1 LTKKIRIAALIA
13 ACLTPDIQT
22 ARSADLPLKARKAHE
37 LVTHRS
43 RQSQID
49 LITKEI
55 LFQEFLEWLKKR
67 DQVILRSSFIR

>member
-1 LTKKIRIAALIA
+1 MTKKIRIAALVVV
-13 ACLTPDIQT
+13 CLTLGIQT
-22 ARSADLPLKARKAHE
+22 ARSADLPLKARKPHQLAVE
-37 LVTHRS
+37 RG

-55 LFQEFLEWLKKR
+55 LFQEFLEWLKRR